1 MKGLEP
7 GAELARA
14 TDVQPDISTAPMPTE
29 EPRQRGLTGLLKW
42 AWSSWATK
50 SLAMGSLATVVDL
63 SFGAVLLWLHSPTR
77 VAAMVGTTAGGVF
90 TFFANRYFAFKEKN
104 PKLASP
110 ALKFVIVAGLSTIVH
125 GQLVVMLRDWWGVP
139 YVPAKIGADLVVFTF
154 GQLVLLRY
162 VVFPKAAT
170 ADATAD

>member
-1 MKGLEP
+1 M
-7 GAELARA
+7 A
-14 TDVQPDISTAPMPTE
+14 TE
-29 EPRQRGLTGLLKW
+29 EPRPGGLKGLLLK
-42 AWSSWATK
+42 AWRSWATR

-63 SFGAVLLWLHSPTR
+63 AFGAVLLSLHSPTR

-110 ALKFVIVAGLSTIVH
+110 ALRFAVIAALSTVVH

-139 YVPAKIGADLVVFTF
+139 YVAAKIGADLVVFTF

-162 VVFPKAAT
+162 VVFPRSAET
-170 ADATAD
+170 APALERV